1 MGEKYERH
9 EAQAPVRLGCDQ
21 PRGPMFHHRKGRSNR
36 LESEFDQIVPEDQA
50 SRGLN
55 TLMSQVAQPEN
66 EASQTRNNNENQF
79 LADGTDDGSDNP
91 LVALLKEQFCSNNA
105 SAVPNMVATR
115 AKPKNAWI
123 NYVCDA
129 IDTPMITNLINENL
143 PKTIDGVTLKMAEYS
158 SHAGET
164 AEQTAEAA
172 EADNKP
178 YDPTSASA
186 SVGFVINEFPLGDSK
201 TELSG
206 SVAWNGTGSILSV
219 SAWKSGNA
227 TAKLND
233 FVALD
238 KFSLAVSIATL
249 EKGAKMLQSA
259 KALASVD
266 VELGYGDTIQGALEV
281 SYDNGNPIL
290 NGSLEMKNFTF
301 APGLTLKEG
310 SLNMN
315 YNGATKDT
323 SISFDA
329 NLDFDTDPHKN
340 KDKNDTISIQI
351 SGSKSSDGTII
362 FDGEVSSTSFIP
374 TDFGLDFIHL
384 GDWKI
389 HANLTKDDV
398 HFTINSNITAN
409 LEKVVITDAVFKYQ
423 CTVEADGQDSM
434 LQEYL
439 QHGPKHAALISQ
451 LAEPNAVHADE
462 LIQCEGKYAIYAKVS
477 PISISLIVSAVG
489 GNNAGKQIPAVLDAK
504 LVPIQPDCEGSTNV
518 SECYWVVG
526 MASEATKVDD
536 QVTLKPGFS
545 LFANLDLPVLNNT
558 LLVNMVV
565 MQTGTGA
572 DESLLETTPSTSTS
586 TTALECTVALAN
598 TNGSVTPDPSNLV
611 FSFTKD
617 LHSGKDKER
626 LKWDMSIGNALL
638 IVKGAIQKQF
648 PDESDDI
655 ESAYKFVED
664 PIAFV
669 ESLAAKEGF
678 NLKIDEDFTS
688 EDRKYLAVAG
698 SEKSG
703 GFGLTMMGEKCE
715 KAFNGSNPGT
725 GMLFS
730 LSMTSDGLSE
740 LFKKIFDSDTDPLA
754 SVPIFSNA
762 NVAAMVATKD
772 MTLPNAISLPPPYS
786 SITNVKKV
794 LWLEGQLRKPTECKD
809 SPVCAILDKALVGN
823 N

>member
-1 MGEKYERH
+1 MKLKLLFALVVTNLAALCFITAR
-9 EAQAPVRLGCDQ
+9 ADQ
-21 PRGPMFHHRKGRSNR
+21 IV

-91 LVALLKEQFCSNNA
+91 LVAILKEQFCSNNA

-115 AKPKNAWI
+115 AKPKNAWM

-158 SHAGET
+158 SHPGET
-164 AEQTAEAA
+164 AAQKDQAEAA
-172 EADNKP
+172 DNTA
-178 YDPTSASA
+178 YDATSTTASI
-186 SVGFVINEFPLGDSK
+186 GFVIKEFPLGDSK

-238 KFSLAVSIATL
+238 KFSLAVSIETD
-249 EKGAKMLQSA
+249 AKKLQSA

-281 SYDNGNPIL
+281 SYDNGHPIL
-290 NGSLEMKNFTF
+290 NGSLKMKNFTF

-398 HFTINSNITAN
+398 HFTINSKMCIG
-409 LEKVVITDAVFKYQ
+409 EYQ
-423 CTVEADGQDSM
+423 
-434 LQEYL
+434 
-439 QHGPKHAALISQ
+439 
-451 LAEPNAVHADE
+451 
-462 LIQCEGKYAIYAKVS
+462 
-477 PISISLIVSAVG
+477 
-489 GNNAGKQIPAVLDAK
+489 
-504 LVPIQPDCEGSTNV
+504 
-518 SECYWVVG
+518 
-526 MASEATKVDD
+526 
-536 QVTLKPGFS
+536 
-545 LFANLDLPVLNNT
+545 
-558 LLVNMVV
+558 
-565 MQTGTGA
+565 
-572 DESLLETTPSTSTS
+572 
-586 TTALECTVALAN
+586 
-598 TNGSVTPDPSNLV
+598 
-611 FSFTKD
+611 
-617 LHSGKDKER
+617 
-626 LKWDMSIGNALL
+626 
-638 IVKGAIQKQF
+638 
-648 PDESDDI
+648 
-655 ESAYKFVED
+655 
-664 PIAFV
+664 
-669 ESLAAKEGF
+669 
-678 NLKIDEDFTS
+678 
-688 EDRKYLAVAG
+688 
-698 SEKSG
+698 
-703 GFGLTMMGEKCE
+703 
-715 KAFNGSNPGT
+715 
-725 GMLFS
+725 
-730 LSMTSDGLSE
+730 
-740 LFKKIFDSDTDPLA
+740 
-754 SVPIFSNA
+754 
-762 NVAAMVATKD
+762 
-772 MTLPNAISLPPPYS
+772 
-786 SITNVKKV
+786 
-794 LWLEGQLRKPTECKD
+794 
-809 SPVCAILDKALVGN
+809 
-823 N
+823 